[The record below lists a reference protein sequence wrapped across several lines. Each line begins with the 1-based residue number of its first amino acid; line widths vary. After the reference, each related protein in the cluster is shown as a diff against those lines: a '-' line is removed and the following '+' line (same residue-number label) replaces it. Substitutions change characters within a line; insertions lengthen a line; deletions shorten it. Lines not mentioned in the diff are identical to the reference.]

1 MENLQTQQAF
11 ALSAGKALIV
21 SYSYSG
27 NTYRIAQ
34 GIQAVTGGDLCE
46 IFPWQPYPMS
56 FPELLAQVKR
66 EIRIKQKPQLLETTV
81 SPKHYDLIFA
91 GSPNWC
97 GTIAPP
103 LFAWLS
109 RNDFSGKVIL
119 PFGSHCGG
127 VKGDMQGDV
136 AKICPKAEVRQ
147 ALCLM
152 GDGGPQLEEQV
163 SRWLT
168 EQGVTLPAKVHAG
181 YSGA

>member
-1 MENLQTQQAF
+1 
-11 ALSAGKALIV
+11 
-21 SYSYSG
+21 
-27 NTYRIAQ
+27 
-34 GIQAVTGGDLCE
+34 
-46 IFPWQPYPMS
+46 MS

-103 LFAWLS
+103 LYAWLS
-109 RNDFSGKVIL
+109 RNAFSGKVIL

-127 VKGDMQGDV
+127 GKGDMQGDV
-136 AKICPKAEVRQ
+136 GKICPKADVRQ
-147 ALCLM
+147 SLCLG
-152 GDGGPQLEEQV
+152 GDGGPQLEQQV
-163 SRWLT
+163 SRCLAEQRLT
-168 EQGVTLPAKVHAG
+168 LLAKVHAG

>member
-1 MENLQTQQAF
+1 MEKFQTQQAF
-11 ALSAGKALIV
+11 AVQAGKALIV

-56 FPELLAQVKR
+56 FPELLSQVKR
-66 EIRIKQKPQLLETTV
+66 EIHTKQKPRLLETMV

-103 LFAWLS
+103 LYAWLS

-127 VKGDMQGDV
+127 VKGDMQQDV
-136 AKICPKAEVRQ
+136 AKLCPKAEVRQ
-147 ALCLM
+147 ALCLV

-163 SRWLT
+163 SRWLA
-168 EQGVTLPAKVHAG
+168 EQGVALPFKTRIG
-181 YSGA
+181 